1 MYKYDIALSYEGESE
16 KLVQEV
22 ADYLISEKLRVFFAP
37 YYQRQMVSQNLKSEL
52 FQIYQNE
59 SLIKVLF
66 VTKKYQQSQYTQIE
80 KRRAVSS
87 TINENRRLMI
97 VNFLGENLP
106 EDLKKF
112 VYLNGNIPTDEIADF
127 IMARVKE
134 LKNNRSSE
142 AEQDITDSGS
152 KYKNV
157 NFVEN
162 SKDVVFG
169 NTVNIGN
176 ITIN

>member
-1 MYKYDIALSYEGESE
+1 
-16 KLVQEV
+16 
-22 ADYLISEKLRVFFAP
+22 
-37 YYQRQMVSQNLKSEL
+37 
-52 FQIYQNE
+52 
-59 SLIKVLF
+59 
-66 VTKKYQQSQYTQIE
+66 
-80 KRRAVSS
+80 
-87 TINENRRLMI
+87 MI

>member
-87 TINENRRLMI
+87 TINE
-97 VNFLGENLP
+97 
-106 EDLKKF
+106 
-112 VYLNGNIPTDEIADF
+112 TD
-127 IMARVKE
+127 
-134 LKNNRSSE
+134 
-142 AEQDITDSGS
+142 G
-152 KYKNV
+152 
-157 NFVEN
+157 
-162 SKDVVFG
+162 
-169 NTVNIGN
+169 
-176 ITIN
+176 